1 MKTNPQDRV
10 ALITGAGGGIG
21 RAIALRL
28 AQDGI
33 HLALCGRT
41 RSKLEETAALL
52 GEGVRVLIITG
63 DLTDPAFPAE
73 CVQETLASLGRL
85 DILINN
91 AGLAQSQPF
100 EEITLDE
107 YNRIMDTNVKAPFL
121 LTQAALPALRTSDY
135 ATVINIAS
143 VTAHKGYPLQSV
155 YSASKHALIGM
166 SKSLANE
173 VYKENIRVHVIS
185 PGGVFT
191 DMVRISRPDLS
202 EEGMIL
208 PEDVAEIAAF
218 FLEHRTNA
226 VVDEIALHRIGKE
239 PFA

>member
-1 MKTNPQDRV
+1 MKTNPSGRV

-21 RAIALRL
+21 RAIAKRL
-28 AQDGI
+28 AADQMK
-33 HLALCGRT
+33 LVLVGRT
-41 RSKLEETAALL
+41 ESKLIETKNLL
-52 GEGVRVLIITG
+52 PEAEVSIITG
-63 DLTDPAFPAE
+63 DLLDPAFPKVCIQKAVE
-73 CVQETLASLGRL
+73 AFGRL
-85 DILINN
+85 DVLINN

-100 EEITLDE
+100 ESITSDE
-107 YNRIMDTNVKAPFL
+107 YDRIMNTNVKAPFL
-121 LTQAALPALRTSDY
+121 LTQTALPHLRASDY

-155 YSASKHALIGM
+155 YAASKHALIGM

-173 VYKENIRVHVIS
+173 VYKEGIRVHVIS

-226 VVDEIALHRIGKE
+226 VIDEIQTHRVGKE

>member
-1 MKTNPQDRV
+1 MKTNPCGCV

-21 RAIALRL
+21 RAIAQRF
-28 AQDGI
+28 AQDGVR
-33 HLALCGRT
+33 LVLVGRT
-41 RSKLEETAALL
+41 EAKLLETKS
-52 GEGVRVLIITG
+52 LIPDADVHIIVG
-63 DLTDPAFPAE
+63 DLTNPGFPKACIE
-73 CVQETLASLGRL
+73 AAAAHFGQL
-85 DILINN
+85 DILVNN

-100 EEITLDE
+100 DEISVDE
-107 YNRIMDTNVKAPFL
+107 YDRIMNTNVKAPFL
-121 LTQAALPALRTSDY
+121 LTQAALPHLRNSSF

-218 FLEHRTNA
+218 FLENRTNA
-226 VVDEIALHRIGKE
+226 VIDEIQLHRVGKE

>member
-1 MKTNPQDRV
+1 MKTSPSGRV

-28 AQDGI
+28 AED
-33 HLALCGRT
+33 HMKLVLVGRT
-41 RSKLEETAALL
+41 ESKLLETQALL
-52 GEGVRVLIITG
+52 PDTESIIVTG
-63 DLTDPAFPAE
+63 DLLNPAFPKACIE
-73 CVQETLASLGRL
+73 AAVRAFGRL
-85 DILINN
+85 DVLINN

-100 EEITLDE
+100 ESITTEE
-107 YNRIMDTNVKAPFL
+107 YDRIMNTNVKAPFL
-121 LTQAALPALRTSDY
+121 LTQAALPHLRASDY

-173 VYKENIRVHVIS
+173 VYKEGIRVHVIS

-191 DMVRISRPDLS
+191 DMVRIARPDLS

-208 PEDVAEIAAF
+208 PEDIAEIAAF

-226 VVDEIALHRIGKE
+226 VIDEIQAHRVGKE

>member
-1 MKTNPQDRV
+1 MKSSLRNRV
-10 ALITGAGGGIG
+10 ALITGAGSGIG

-28 AQDGI
+28 AQEGVQLI
-33 HLALCGRT
+33 LCGRT
-41 RSKLEETAALL
+41 HSKLAETKALIPNA
-52 GEGVRVLIITG
+52 EASIVTG
-63 DLTDPAFPAE
+63 DLLDPAFPQK
-73 CVQETLASLGRL
+73 CVHASIDTFGRL

-91 AGLAQSQPF
+91 AGLAQSQSF
-100 EEITLDE
+100 EEISSEE
-107 YNRIMDTNVKAPFL
+107 YDRIMNTNVKAPFL
-121 LTQAALPALRTSDY
+121 LTQAALPYLRVSDY
-135 ATVINIAS
+135 ATIINIAS

-155 YSASKHALIGM
+155 YSASKHALIGL

-173 VYKENIRVHVIS
+173 VYSDGIRVHVIS

-202 EEGMIL
+202 GDGMIL

-218 FLEHRTNA
+218 FLLNRGNA
-226 VVDEIALHRIGKE
+226 VIDEIEVHRIGKA

>member
-1 MKTNPQDRV
+1 MKTNPSGRV

-28 AQDGI
+28 AADKMKLV
-33 HLALCGRT
+33 LAGRT
-41 RSKLEETAALL
+41 ESKLLETKS
-52 GEGVRVLIITG
+52 LIPDADSIVVTG
-63 DLTDPAFPAE
+63 DLLDAAFPKA
-73 CVQETLASLGRL
+73 CVEAAVSAFGRL
-85 DILINN
+85 DVLINN

-100 EEITLDE
+100 ESITPED
-107 YNRIMDTNVKAPFL
+107 YDRIMNTNVKAPFL
-121 LTQAALPALRTSDY
+121 LTQAALPHLRASDY
-135 ATVINIAS
+135 ATIINIAS

-173 VYKENIRVHVIS
+173 VYKDGIRVHVIS

-191 DMVRISRPDLS
+191 DMVRIARPDLS
-202 EEGMIL
+202 DEGMIL
-208 PEDVAEIAAF
+208 PEDIAEIAAF
-218 FLEHRTNA
+218 FLEHRTNS
-226 VVDEIALHRIGKE
+226 VIDEIQTHRVGKE

>member
-1 MKTNPQDRV
+1 MKTNPSGRV

-28 AQDGI
+28 AED
-33 HLALCGRT
+33 HMKLVLVGRT
-41 RSKLEETAALL
+41 ESKLLETQ
-52 GEGVRVLIITG
+52 RLIPDVESLILTG
-63 DLTDPAFPAE
+63 DLLDPSFPHSCIEAAVSAF
-73 CVQETLASLGRL
+73 GRL
-85 DILINN
+85 DVLINN

-100 EEITLDE
+100 ETITAEE
-107 YNRIMDTNVKAPFL
+107 YDRIMNTNVKAPFL
-121 LTQAALPALRTSDY
+121 LTQAALPHLRISDF

-173 VYKENIRVHVIS
+173 VYKEGIRVHVIS

-191 DMVRISRPDLS
+191 DMVRIARPDLS
-202 EEGMIL
+202 DEGMIL
-208 PEDVAEIAAF
+208 PEDIAEIAAF

-226 VVDEIALHRIGKE
+226 VIDEIQAHRVGKE

>member
-1 MKTNPQDRV
+1 MKFDYSGRV

-21 RAIALRL
+21 RAIAVRL
-28 AQDGI
+28 AQNGI
-33 HLALCGRT
+33 RLVLCGRT
-41 RSKLEETAALL
+41 EAKLVETAKLACS
-52 GEGVRVLIITG
+52 VPCHIVTG
-63 DLTDPAFPAE
+63 DLCDPTFPAK
-73 CVQETLASLGRL
+73 CIQAAISAFGQL

-100 EEITLDE
+100 EAITPDE
-107 YNRIMDTNVKAPFL
+107 YDRIMNTNVKAPFL
-121 LTQAALPALRTSDY
+121 MCQAALPYLRASDC
-135 ATVINIAS
+135 AAILNIAS
-143 VTAHKGYPLQSV
+143 VTAHKGYPLQSI

-173 VYKENIRVHVIS
+173 VYKDGIRVHVIS

-208 PEDVAEIAAF
+208 PEDVAEVAAF
-218 FLEHRTNA
+218 FLENRTNA
-226 VVDEIALHRIGKE
+226 VIDEIQMHRVGKE

>member
-1 MKTNPQDRV
+1 MKTNPCGRV

-28 AQDGI
+28 AADGLKLI
-33 HLALCGRT
+33 LVGRT
-41 RSKLEETAALL
+41 ESKLLETKS
-52 GEGVRVLIITG
+52 LIPDAQAIVVTG
-63 DLTDPAFPAE
+63 DLLDPAFPKACIE
-73 CVQETLASLGRL
+73 AALMAFGQI

-100 EEITLDE
+100 ESITAEE
-107 YNRIMDTNVKAPFL
+107 YDRIMNTNVKAPFL
-121 LTQAALPALRTSDY
+121 LTQAALPCLRASDY
-135 ATVINIAS
+135 ATIINIAS

-155 YSASKHALIGM
+155 YSASKHALIGL

-173 VYKENIRVHVIS
+173 VYKEGIRVHVIS

-191 DMVRISRPDLS
+191 DMVRIARPDLS

-208 PEDVAEIAAF
+208 PEDIAEIAAF
-218 FLEHRTNA
+218 FLEHRTNS
-226 VVDEIALHRIGKE
+226 VIDEIQTHRVGKE

>member
-1 MKTNPQDRV
+1 MKTSPSGRV

-28 AQDGI
+28 AED
-33 HLALCGRT
+33 HMKLVLVGRT
-41 RSKLEETAALL
+41 ESKLIETKSLIPEADALI
-52 GEGVRVLIITG
+52 VTG
-63 DLTDPAFPAE
+63 DLLDPAFPKACIE
-73 CVQETLASLGRL
+73 AALNAFGRL
-85 DILINN
+85 DVLINN

-100 EEITLDE
+100 ESITTEE
-107 YNRIMDTNVKAPFL
+107 YDRIMNTNVKAPFL
-121 LTQAALPALRTSDY
+121 LTQAALPHLRASDY

-173 VYKENIRVHVIS
+173 VYKEGIRVHVIS

-191 DMVRISRPDLS
+191 DMVRIARPDLS

-208 PEDVAEIAAF
+208 PEDIAEIAAF

-226 VVDEIALHRIGKE
+226 VIDEIQAHRVGKE

>member
-1 MKTNPQDRV
+1 MKSNPAGRI

-21 RAIALRL
+21 RAIAVRL
-28 AQDGI
+28 AQDGMK
-33 HLALCGRT
+33 LVLCGRKE
-41 RSKLEETAALL
+41 SKLIETQKLIPHSETAVIA
-52 GEGVRVLIITG
+52 G
-63 DLTDPAFPAE
+63 DLTAPAFPKS
-73 CVQETLASLGRL
+73 CVQRTVDAFGQL
-85 DILINN
+85 DVLINN
-91 AGLAQSQPF
+91 AGLAQSQSF
-100 EEITLDE
+100 DEISSEEYD
-107 YNRIMDTNVKAPFL
+107 RIMNTNVKAPFL
-121 LTQAALPALRTSDY
+121 LTQAALPYLRSSDF

-155 YSASKHALIGM
+155 YSASKYALIGM
-166 SKSLANE
+166 SKSLASE
-173 VYKENIRVHVIS
+173 VYKEGIRVHVIS

-202 EEGMIL
+202 DEGMIL

-226 VVDEIALHRIGKE
+226 VIDEIQLHRIGKE

>member
-1 MKTNPQDRV
+1 MKTNPSGRV

-21 RAIALRL
+21 RAIAIRL
-28 AQDGI
+28 AADNMK
-33 HLALCGRT
+33 LVLVGRT
-41 RSKLEETAALL
+41 ESKLIETKKLIPDAEAC
-52 GEGVRVLIITG
+52 IITG
-63 DLTDPAFPAE
+63 DLLDPAFPKDCIQQA
-73 CVQETLASLGRL
+73 VAAFGRL
-85 DILINN
+85 DVLVNN

-100 EEITLDE
+100 ESITAEE
-107 YNRIMDTNVKAPFL
+107 YDRIMNTNVKAPFL
-121 LTQAALPALRTSDY
+121 LTQAALPHLRASDF

-173 VYKENIRVHVIS
+173 VYKEGIRVHVIS

-208 PEDVAEIAAF
+208 PEDIAEIAAF

-226 VVDEIALHRIGKE
+226 VIDEIQAHRVGKA

>member
-1 MKTNPQDRV
+1 MKTDPSGRV

-21 RAIALRL
+21 RAIAKRL
-28 AQDGI
+28 AEDGLKLV
-33 HLALCGRT
+33 LAGRT
-41 RSKLEETAALL
+41 ESKLIETKN
-52 GEGVRVLIITG
+52 LIPGAEVSLVTG
-63 DLTDPAFPAE
+63 DLTDPAFPKNCIEKAIS
-73 CVQETLASLGRL
+73 AFGRL

-100 EEITLDE
+100 ETITPDE
-107 YNRIMDTNVKAPFL
+107 YDRIMNTNVKAPFL
-121 LTQAALPALRTSDY
+121 LTQAALPHLRTSDY

-173 VYKENIRVHVIS
+173 VYKDGIRVHVIS

-191 DMVRISRPDLS
+191 DMVRIARPDLS

-208 PEDVAEIAAF
+208 PEDIAEIAAF

-226 VVDEIALHRIGKE
+226 VVDEVQVHRVGKE

>member
-1 MKTNPQDRV
+1 MKTNPSGRI

-28 AQDGI
+28 AED
-33 HLALCGRT
+33 HMKLVLVGRT
-41 RSKLEETAALL
+41 ESKLLETQ
-52 GEGVRVLIITG
+52 RLIPDTESLVVTG
-63 DLTDPAFPAE
+63 DLLDPAFPKA
-73 CVQETLASLGRL
+73 CVEAAVKGFGQI
-85 DILINN
+85 DVLINN

-100 EEITLDE
+100 EEITADE
-107 YNRIMDTNVKAPFL
+107 YDRIMNTNVKAPFL
-121 LTQAALPALRTSDY
+121 LTQAALPHLRASDF

-173 VYKENIRVHVIS
+173 VYKEGVRVHVIS

-208 PEDVAEIAAF
+208 PEDIAEIAAF

-226 VVDEIALHRIGKE
+226 VIDEIQAHRAGKE

>member
-1 MKTNPQDRV
+1 MKTNPSGRV

-28 AQDGI
+28 AED
-33 HLALCGRT
+33 HMKLVLVGRT
-41 RSKLEETAALL
+41 ESKLIETKN
-52 GEGVRVLIITG
+52 LIPDTQSVIVTG
-63 DLTDPAFPAE
+63 DLLDPAFPKSCIEAA
-73 CVQETLASLGRL
+73 VKAFGRL
-85 DILINN
+85 DVLINN

-100 EEITLDE
+100 ESITADE
-107 YNRIMDTNVKAPFL
+107 YDRIMNTNVKAPFL
-121 LTQAALPALRTSDY
+121 LTQAALPHLRASDF

-173 VYKENIRVHVIS
+173 VYKEGIRVHVIS

-191 DMVRISRPDLS
+191 DMVRIARPDLS
-202 EEGMIL
+202 DEGMIL

-226 VVDEIALHRIGKE
+226 VIDEIQAHRVGKE